1 MNITA
6 NAKIPPAL
14 AALFALLA
22 GPGHAQTLPANPAAA
37 ATRVVPPGASAPAPT
52 TMRVIRPV
60 RDLRLFNGRDLSGFY
75 TFLPSK
81 GVNNDPERVFTVE
94 NGVIRVSGKE
104 FGYFSTAREY
114 AGYRLSFEVKW
125 GEKKWPPR
133 DAPTTQRDSGVL
145 LHSIGPDKV
154 WIKSIE
160 CQIQERDFGDFFYIG
175 GVSGVV
181 NGKREAGRSVRTE
194 DREKPHG
201 EWNLVEVVCD
211 GATVT
216 NIINGKV
223 VNVATGVSQ
232 TRDGNGPALIKGKIV
247 FQSEG
252 AEVYY
257 RNIVLKPLR

>member
-1 MNITA
+1 MTITA
-6 NAKIPPAL
+6 AAARIVPVAFVAL
-14 AALFALLA
+14 LLA
-22 GPGHAQTLPANPAAA
+22 GQGRAQTPAPAPTA
-37 ATRVVPPGASAPAPT
+37 RVVPAGASAPAPT
-52 TMRVIRPV
+52 TQRPIRPV
-60 RDLRLFNGRDLSGFY
+60 RDIRLFNGRDFSGFY

-81 GVNNDPERVFTVE
+81 GVNNDPEGIFTVE
-94 NGVIRVSGKE
+94 NGVIHVLGKE

-145 LHSIGPDKV
+145 LHGIGPDMV

-216 NIINGKV
+216 NIVNGKI

-232 TRDGNGPALIKGKIV
+232 TRDGSGPALIKGKIV

-257 RNIVLKPLR
+257 RNIVLKPL